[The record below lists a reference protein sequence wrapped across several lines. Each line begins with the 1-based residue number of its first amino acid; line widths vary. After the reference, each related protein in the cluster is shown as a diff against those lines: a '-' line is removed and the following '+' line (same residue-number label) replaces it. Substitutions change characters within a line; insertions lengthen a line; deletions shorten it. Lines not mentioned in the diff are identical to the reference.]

1 MSNTTPLFNESPVS
15 KNTIVTN
22 LVTICVCLFGCYNL
36 MVGRDYENKQE
47 VAVVKTQLSAVQDE
61 RKEIIKKL
69 DKVYEL
75 TNQTYMEVKLLR
87 ETKADKKYIP

>member
-1 MSNTTPLFNESPVS
+1 
-15 KNTIVTN
+15 
-22 LVTICVCLFGCYNL
+22 